1 MDKSLKAKLN
11 QIKIP
16 AYEDDALIKTIQA
29 AKEMDFQP
37 GKYRMTA
44 CEFFVDQIR
53 FVQRKTWASKTVL
66 TILLLVLLGLTGI
79 SLDYWTWPLVSIAAP
94 FACLLNV
101 NELFQALQPG
111 IYELQMTTRF
121 SLRKILL
128 VRLILFGLIDLVLL
142 VPASVLLIASYGAV
156 FWQVLLYSTVPYNL
170 MCFGCFAILNHCREE
185 NALLYCAGFAVL
197 LNCIVIMCRITGL
210 ELFADNLAFVW
221 IIAEAL
227 ALTGTGLE
235 LRSLLLKGEGNVYEI
250 NTGSAV

>member
-170 MCFGCFAILNHCREE
+170 MCSKLHQVSKVSS
-185 NALLYCAGFAVL
+185 LY
-197 LNCIVIMCRITGL
+197 
-210 ELFADNLAFVW
+210 
-221 IIAEAL
+221 
-227 ALTGTGLE
+227 
-235 LRSLLLKGEGNVYEI
+235 SLL
-250 NTGSAV
+250 

>member
-1 MDKSLKAKLN
+1 M
-11 QIKIP
+11 
-16 AYEDDALIKTIQA
+16 
-29 AKEMDFQP
+29 
-37 GKYRMTA
+37 
-44 CEFFVDQIR
+44 
-53 FVQRKTWASKTVL
+53 
-66 TILLLVLLGLTGI
+66 LLVLLGLAGI
-79 SLDYWTWPLVSIAAP
+79 SLNYWIWPLVSIAAP

-128 VRLILFGLIDLVLL
+128 VRLIIFGLIDLVLL
-142 VPASVLLIASYGAV
+142 VPASVLLITSYGVV

-170 MCFGCFAILNHCREE
+170 MCFGCFAILNHCCEE

-221 IIAEAL
+221 IVAESL
-227 ALTGTGLE
+227 ALTGAGLE
-235 LRSLLLKGEGNVYEI
+235 LRSLLGNCE
-250 NTGSAV
+250 TRSASSQS